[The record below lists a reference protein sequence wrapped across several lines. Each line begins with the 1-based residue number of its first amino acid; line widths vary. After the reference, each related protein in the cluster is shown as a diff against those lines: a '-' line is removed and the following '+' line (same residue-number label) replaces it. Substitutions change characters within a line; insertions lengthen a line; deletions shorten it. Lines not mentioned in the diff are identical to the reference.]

1 MIKTFTNA
9 QIYAFSNNLT
19 SAFAEETRYLPA
31 KVSYFIQKNKLKLL
45 EQAEQIEQTRANIIK
60 HYGTLNE
67 DGTQYDIDNDKIKEA
82 NNELMDLLSISQ
94 DIDISMINLS
104 DLLALDFTL
113 AQMEALSFM
122 IEE

>member
-19 SAFAEETRYLPA
+19 SAFTEETRYLPA
-31 KVSYFIQKNKLKLL
+31 KVSYFIQKNRLKLL
-45 EQAEQIEQTRANIIK
+45 EYAEQIEQARTKIIK
-60 HYGTLNE
+60 HYGKLDADGIRYNIQE
-67 DGTQYDIDNDKIKEA
+67 DKVEEA

>member
-1 MIKTFTNA
+1 
-9 QIYAFSNNLT
+9 
-19 SAFAEETRYLPA
+19 
-31 KVSYFIQKNKLKLL
+31 
-45 EQAEQIEQTRANIIK
+45 
-60 HYGTLNE
+60 
-67 DGTQYDIDNDKIKEA
+67 
-82 NNELMDLLSISQ
+82 MDLLSIPQ